1 MNNKKPRGMAG
12 TIMVILILGLL
23 VSISTA
29 YIKMVQTETQVQG
42 MIDNSDRALD
52 AAFSGVNM
60 TIAILQS
67 QKSGNIRIPFINDPT
82 TAKERI
88 YFVRP
93 GFLSNDWSLINI
105 PTLSAVSF
113 PNATAS
119 DWFYL
124 NENLSFFDYGETGS
138 STKPYQFRVHS
149 YPGTDGG
156 GTIIPASYTIKS
168 QGRFLIYGSDKTT
181 VMATYTSQIIADCA
195 IDFTRKVIQ
204 LKRWRYMPY
213 ESNASF
219 AKAIY
224 Y

>member
-1 MNNKKPRGMAG
+1 MNIEKPRGMAG
-12 TIMVILILGLL
+12 TILVILIFGLL

-60 TIAILQS
+60 VIAILQS
-67 QKSGNIRIPFINDPT
+67 QEDKIPFINDT
-82 TAKERI
+82 TTVKSRI
-88 YFVRP
+88 YFIRP
-93 GFLSNDWSLINI
+93 GYLSTDWLGINI
-105 PTLSAVSF
+105 NPLTSASF
-113 PNATAS
+113 PNATSS

-124 NENLSFFDYGETGS
+124 NESLDLFDYGDTGS
-138 STKPYQFRVHS
+138 STKPYQFRTHS
-149 YPGTDGG
+149 YPGTTGAG
-156 GTIIPASYTIKS
+156 VIIPASYTIKS
-168 QGRFLIYGSDKTT
+168 QGRFLVYGPDQTT
-181 VMATYTSQIIADCA
+181 VLATYTSQIIADCS

-213 ESNASF
+213 EDNASF
-219 AKAIY
+219 AKAVY

>member
-1 MNNKKPRGMAG
+1 MKIEKPRGMAG
-12 TIMVILILGLL
+12 TILVILIFGLL

-60 TIAILQS
+60 VIAILQS
-67 QKSGNIRIPFINDPT
+67 QKGKVPFENDPSI
-82 TAKERI
+82 AKSRI
-88 YFVRP
+88 YFIRP
-93 GFLSNDWSLINI
+93 SHLSTDWSLINI
-105 PTLSAVSF
+105 SNLDTASTFV
-113 PNATAS
+113 NATSS

-124 NENLSFFDYGETGS
+124 NENLDLFDYGETGS

-149 YPGTDGG
+149 YPGTDAG
-156 GTIIPASYTIKS
+156 GTIVPASYTIKS
-168 QGRFLIYGSDKTT
+168 QGRFLVYDSNRTT
-181 VMATYTSQIIADCA
+181 VLATYTAQVIADCA

-213 ESNASF
+213 EDNASF
-219 AKAIY
+219 AKAVY

>member
-1 MNNKKPRGMAG
+1 MAG

-60 TIAILQS
+60 AIAVLQS
-67 QKSGNIRIPFINDPT
+67 QEDKIPFQNDPSI
-82 TAKERI
+82 AKTRI
-88 YFVRP
+88 YFVKP
-93 GFLSNDWSLINI
+93 AYLSTDWSLINI
-105 PTLSAVSF
+105 GSLNSTTF
-113 PNATAS
+113 PNATSS

-138 STKPYQFRVHS
+138 NTKPYQFRVHS

-168 QGRFLIYGSDKTT
+168 QGCFLVYAADQTT
-181 VMATYTSQIIADCA
+181 VLATYTSQIIADCA